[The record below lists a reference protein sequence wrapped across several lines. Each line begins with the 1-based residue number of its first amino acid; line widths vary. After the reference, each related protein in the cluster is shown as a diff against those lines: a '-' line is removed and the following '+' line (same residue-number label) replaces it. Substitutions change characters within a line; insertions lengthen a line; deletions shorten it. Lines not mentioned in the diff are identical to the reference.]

1 MRDNGKKTLRYWL
14 FYSFWVIVPV
24 ITIIISAAL
33 YGVGLIGIIGIPFM
47 MMFIFGVLAQAL
59 RDFFWEEYERVYGE
73 KR

>member
-24 ITIIISAAL
+24 IAIIISAAL
-33 YGVGLIGIIGIPFM
+33 YGTNLIGVIGIPFI

-59 RDFFWEEYERVYGE
+59 RESFWEEYERVYGE

>member
-1 MRDNGKKTLRYWL
+1 MRDNGKKTLSYWL

-33 YGVGLIGIIGIPFM
+33 YGAVLIGIIGIPFM

-59 RDFFWEEYERVYGE
+59 RESFWEEYERVYGE